1 MKSSFLNLNKTD
13 FIKGLIMAVLTSVL
27 TIVYNTISTGS
38 FAIDLKAVSLAAST
52 SAVAYIMKNILTNSN
67 DQFLKKEA

>member
-38 FAIDLKAVSLAAST
+38 FAIDWKAVSLAAST